1 MQYFIFQYLFRQ
13 NLSNTFLADEVS
25 FVQSVTSLFLPKT
38 AFEPFVQFQ
47 LFCTFCKLSVAI
59 TETKLSATQE
69 KDIKNTD
76 ITYCWASLF
85 QSSMYYSCLA
95 KKTSCQ

>member
-1 MQYFIFQYLFRQ
+1 MQYLTFQYLFRQ
-13 NLSNTFLADEVS
+13 NLSNTFLAEEVS

-59 TETKLSATQE
+59 RETKLSATQE
-69 KDIKNTD
+69 KDKKNIKILHTVRPV
-76 ITYCWASLF
+76 
-85 QSSMYYSCLA
+85 YSN
-95 KKTSCQ
+95 